1 MSFLSALFEQ
11 SPSVSA
17 GRPTKRFNYILE
29 FLQKASR
36 IVPMESIV
44 FAIASCENLETA
56 CKCAQAFLSTA
67 HTSSIPISRLM
78 AVGCSDAMHTLII
91 LRAVQTRSLTLSD
104 VSRYR
109 YALSVSRYRYAL
121 SVSRYRY
128 APITASLSE
137 HREELNFRFPEIF
150 QTKIVQ
156 RKRKK
161 LSASALPQ
169 TSALTLD
176 LDESSKVSL
185 LQEFDQENIIRHFSR
200 FSSMIEDVHVTQHNY
215 DLICGRNIGETYPI
229 SKAVSPNTVTGALTP
244 LPQILQKARQELAAY
259 SKSYRDTQLGSIATE
274 NCDMLKR
281 VNNIVDNDLK
291 PCLTMLGGFM
301 EQQIRVPLVNNPL
314 DTAKALRTVDNSGA
328 VGVWALFAL
337 TKKDIANILSSK
349 KHQALVIQIAKF
361 VEGNTEKQ
369 QENEQ
374 ATSYNAKLQFL
385 LQGMNKTI
393 TCSSD
398 YISYSLE
405 RELLHICKERN
416 ITVSSDVNFIVDNWD
431 TKFKATALVL
441 VPKLYRPLLARWL
454 IWALHIHQ
462 LRQGLASYTTVG
474 VIGLVNSGKSTLV
487 NKVFKIEVG

>member
-29 FLQKASR
+29 FLQKASC

-44 FAIASCENLETA
+44 FAIASCGNLETA

-67 HTSSIPISRLM
+67 HTSSIPVSRLM
-78 AVGCSDAMHTLII
+78 AVGCSDAMRTLIM

-109 YALSVSRYRYAL
+109 YARSVSRYR
-121 SVSRYRY
+121 RY

-137 HREELNFRFPEIF
+137 HREEVNFRFPEIF

-156 RKRKK
+156 RKKKK

-169 TSALTLD
+169 PSALTLD

-185 LQEFDQENIIRHFSR
+185 LQEFDEKSIIQHFSR
-200 FSSMIEDVHVTQHNY
+200 LIEDVHVHVTQHNY